1 MAQFVT
7 PSKYGLLES
16 PSTQKLTPL
25 DMNVPRVYG
34 ARWILC
40 FPLENGA
47 DYHEVY
53 DKLRIGLAHTI
64 RSIPWIAGVIGPEEG
79 SEISKNRIQIVE
91 SLSSLSFW
99 SVHTQPSISYL
110 SRTSQLTP
118 SLPLPSYRDLTDVL
132 PPYDDL
138 KADGFPL
145 SRLSTD
151 DVGPIGVMAEPPQ
164 PVMKAQANF
173 VKGGLLLSV
182 GIHHAAGDAT
192 ALDTIIGIWAQ
203 NTAAASGCSSFST
216 YDSPSHDREPLMNGI
231 SGAPLS
237 HFPEYQLIP
246 ASQLPPA
253 QMSPQLP
260 SLVTHVFCFSPQ
272 TLAEL
277 KSSAA
282 AFSTNDALCAFLWSR
297 MTVARW
303 TGEASSTQDDTTN
316 KASSMWYAINIRSRT
331 SPPLPPTYLGNGS
344 MCTTTEPLTAATL
357 LGENGLKQAATAIR
371 KSLVAFN
378 SPNRVPLTIGLL
390 GSRPDPTDFKLL
402 FNAFLGPNVV
412 ATSWTDVK
420 VYERNWGALGF
431 IDSMRVP
438 GEGSDGNIIILPRLR
453 DGSLEIVV
461 GLESEAMSRL
471 LADEAFNKFATRCA

>member
-1 MAQFVT
+1 
-7 PSKYGLLES
+7 
-16 PSTQKLTPL
+16 
-25 DMNVPRVYG
+25 MNVPRVYG

-40 FPLENGA
+40 FPLETDA
-47 DYHEVY
+47 DYDELY
-53 DKLRIGLAHTI
+53 EKLRIGLAHTI

-79 SEISKNRIQIVE
+79 SEIKNNRIQIVD
-91 SLSSLSFW
+91 STSGLSFC
-99 SVHTQPSISYL
+99 
-110 SRTSQLTP
+110 
-118 SLPLPSYRDLTDVL
+118 YRDLTDVL
-132 PPYDDL
+132 PPYEDL
-138 KADGFPL
+138 KTNGFPL
-145 SRLSTD
+145 SKLSTD
-151 DVGPIGVMAEPPQ
+151 ELGPIGVMAEPPQ
-164 PVMKAQANF
+164 PVMKAQASF

-182 GIHHAAGDAT
+182 GIHHAVGDAT
-192 ALDTIIGIWAQ
+192 ALDTIVGTWAQ
-203 NTAAASGCSSFST
+203 NTAAANGSGSFST

-237 HFPEYQLIP
+237 DFPEYQLIP
-246 ASQLPPA
+246 AAILQPP
-253 QMSPQLP
+253 QMPPQLP

-272 TLAEL
+272 ALAKL
-277 KSSAA
+277 KCSAA

-303 TGEASSTQDDTTN
+303 TGGASSPQDDIKN
-316 KASSMWYAINIRSRT
+316 KSSSIWYAINIRSRT
-331 SPPLPPTYLGNGS
+331 SPPLPSTYLGNGS
-344 MCTTTEPLTAATL
+344 MCTTTEPLAATTL
-357 LGENGLKQAATAIR
+357 LGDNGLTEAATTIR

-378 SPNRVPLTIGLL
+378 SPSRVPLTIGLL
-390 GSRPDPTDFKLL
+390 SSRPDPTDFALP

-453 DGSLEIVV
+453 DGSLEAVV

-471 LADEAFNKFATRCA
+471 LADEQFSKFAKRCA

>member
-1 MAQFVT
+1 MTQFVT
-7 PSKYGLLES
+7 PSQYGLPES
-16 PSTQKLTPL
+16 PSAQKLTPL
-25 DMNVPRVYG
+25 DMNMPRVYG

-40 FPLENGA
+40 FPLETDA
-47 DYHEVY
+47 DYHELY
-53 DKLRIGLAHTI
+53 EKLRIGLAHTI

-79 SEISKNRIQIVE
+79 SEISNNRIQIVD
-91 SLSSLSFW
+91 
-99 SVHTQPSISYL
+99 SISGL
-110 SRTSQLTP
+110 RFC
-118 SLPLPSYRDLTDVL
+118 YRDLADVL
-132 PPYDDL
+132 PPYEDL
-138 KADGFPL
+138 KTNGFPL
-145 SRLSTD
+145 SRLSTEEL
-151 DVGPIGVMAEPPQ
+151 GPIGVMAEPPQ

-192 ALDTIIGIWAQ
+192 ALDTIVGTWAQ
-203 NTAAASGCSSFST
+203 NTAAASGCGSFST
-216 YDSPSHDREPLMNGI
+216 YDSPSYDREPLMNGI

-237 HFPEYQLIP
+237 DFPEYQLIP
-246 ASQLPPA
+246 AAKLQPP
-253 QMSPQLP
+253 QMPPQLP

-272 TLAEL
+272 TLTEL

-303 TGEASSTQDDTTN
+303 TGGASSTQDDIKN

-344 MCTTTEPLTAATL
+344 MCTTTEPLAAATL
-357 LGENGLKQAATAIR
+357 LGDNGLTQAATTIR

-378 SPNRVPLTIGLL
+378 SPSRVPLTIGLL
-390 GSRPDPTDFKLL
+390 SSRPDPTDFALP

-420 VYERNWGALGF
+420 VYKRNWGALGF

-453 DGSLEIVV
+453 DGSLEAVV

-471 LADEAFNKFATRCA
+471 LADEQFNKFAKRCA